1 MNHNLVRKLERAPTN
16 DMDPIKPAIGD
27 RIRLLRLQQNRTM
40 AEIAQKCQVSKSLI
54 SKIENGK
61 VIPSVGAL
69 VKIAGALG
77 APVSALIESENN
89 AHAVYTSKE
98 KSHKDMIR
106 TERGLYLHPFAT
118 EHKNNKMQP
127 FLHVVHKGE
136 VLPRVDSHQGQE
148 FIFVLK
154 GILKFQVGN
163 VEYILN
169 EGDSIYFESI
179 EKHKGMPISEIVE
192 YLDIFG

>member
-1 MNHNLVRKLERAPTN
+1 
-16 DMDPIKPAIGD
+16 MDLSKPAIGD

-40 AEIAQKCQVSKSLI
+40 AEISMKCQVSKSLI

-61 VIPSVGAL
+61 VVPSVGAL

-77 APVSALIESENN
+77 SPVSALIESENN
-89 AHAVYTSKE
+89 THAVYTSKE

-136 VLPRVDSHQGQE
+136 VLPQVDSHQGQE
-148 FIFVLK
+148 FIFVVK
-154 GILKFQVGN
+154 GVLKFQVGN

-169 EGDSIYFESI
+169 EGDSIYFDSI
-179 EKHKGMPISEIVE
+179 EKHKGMPISETVE
-192 YLDIFG
+192 YLDVFV

>member
-1 MNHNLVRKLERAPTN
+1 MNYNLINRFDRFPAN
-16 DMDPIKPAIGD
+16 DIDPSKPAIGD

-40 AEIAQKCQVSKSLI
+40 ADIAKKCKVSKSLI

-61 VIPSVGAL
+61 AIPSVGVF
-69 VKIAGALG
+69 VKIAGVLG
-77 APVSALIESENN
+77 VPVSVLIENENN
-89 AHAVYTSKE
+89 ADAVYTSKE
-98 KSHKDMIR
+98 KSHKEMIR
-106 TERGLYLHPFAT
+106 TERGIYLHPFAT

-127 FLHVVHKGE
+127 FLHVAHKGE
-136 VLPRVDSHQGQE
+136 VLPGVDSHQGQE

-169 EGDSIYFESI
+169 EGDSIYFDSL
-179 EKHKGMPISEIVE
+179 EKHKGIPISEVVE